1 MNQSEL
7 EYLKR
12 KLSNLSEIRGKLS
25 ATGNKITE
33 QQIKTVERY
42 IAEREE
48 EGYKISSNRD
58 FGIYYIDNPHL

>member
-1 MNQSEL
+1 MNETEL
-7 EYLKR
+7 EYLKK

-33 QQIKTVERY
+33 QQIRIVERY
-42 IAEREE
+42 IAERD

>member
-1 MNQSEL
+1 MNERIEL

-33 QQIKTVERY
+33 QQIRIVERY
-42 IAEREE
+42 ITERE